1 MKKILI
7 ALSLAML
14 FSSTAVNARGHGHK
28 ATKVSKAVPTFSA
41 KSFLIADS
49 EGMIL
54 REQEGGIVRPIASIS
69 KLMVGLLAA
78 EQDLS
83 EQLEVPSTRSVQSSI
98 PRKVTS
104 LTRKELLTLALVHS
118 DNFAAQIL
126 CTNLPNCVEAMNQ
139 RAMDLGMVNTH
150 YNEPT
155 GLDKGNVSTAQDLL
169 KLMLVASS
177 NTTVSELS
185 SMSKA
190 EVDAD
195 GKLIKVR
202 NTNPL
207 TAKYTILL
215 SKTGFTN
222 PAGGCILFIIGNHL
236 ERRIIILLG
245 SRNTRT
251 RIIESLELYKN
262 SL

>member
-28 ATKVSKAVPTFSA
+28 ATKASKAVPTFSA

-104 LTRKELLTLALVHS
+104 LSRKELLTLALVHS

-139 RAMDLGMVNTH
+139 RAADLGMVNTH

-155 GLDKGNVSTAQDLL
+155 GLDRGNVSTAQDLL

-190 EVDAD
+190 EVDAN
-195 GKLIKVR
+195 GRMIRVR

-222 PAGGCILFIIGNHL
+222 PAGGCLVMIMTTEIG
-236 ERRIIILLG
+236 RRIYILLG
-245 SRNTRT
+245 SRNAKT
-251 RIIESLELYKN
+251 RIPDMERLVKSL
-262 SL
+262 

>member
-14 FSSTAVNARGHGHK
+14 FTSTAVNARGHK
-28 ATKVSKAVPTFSA
+28 AIKGSKALPTFSA
-41 KSFLIADS
+41 KSFIIADS

-54 REQEGGIVRPIASIS
+54 REQEGGVVRPIASIS

-78 EQDLS
+78 EQNLN
-83 EQLEVPSTRSVQSSI
+83 EQLEIPSTRTVQSSI
-98 PRKVTS
+98 PRKVAVLS
-104 LTRKELLTLALVHS
+104 RKELLTLALVHS

-126 CTNLPNCVEAMNQ
+126 CANLPNCVEAMNQ
-139 RAMDLGMVNTH
+139 RAVELGMLNTH

-177 NTTVSELS
+177 NATVSELS
-185 SMSKA
+185 SMAKA
-190 EVDAD
+190 EVDAN
-195 GKLIKVR
+195 GRMIRVR

-207 TAKYTILL
+207 TSKYTIVL

-222 PAGGCILFIIGNHL
+222 PAGGCLVMIMTTEIG
-236 ERRIIILLG
+236 RRIFILLG
-245 SRNTRT
+245 SRNART
-251 RIIESLELYKN
+251 RIPDMEKLVKEQ
-262 SL
+262 